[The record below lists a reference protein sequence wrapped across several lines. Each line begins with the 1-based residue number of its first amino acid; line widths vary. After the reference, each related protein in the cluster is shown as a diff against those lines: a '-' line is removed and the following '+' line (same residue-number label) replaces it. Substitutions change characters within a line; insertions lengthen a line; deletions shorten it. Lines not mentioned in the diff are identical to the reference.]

1 MKIKDSTRKKAVELT
16 GKYGYKQLFVND
28 KDEFFTNKS
37 NAANSVGNDKERYA
51 EVELGL
57 PVVAKTTTDL
67 DSAAVIAQIN
77 ACESAADVEAI
88 MKAEAEGKNRK
99 SVIASGTK
107 KIQSLEKKAEQCA

>member
-1 MKIKDSTRKKAVELT
+1 MKIKDSIQKKGVELT

-28 KDEFFTNKS
+28 NDEFFTNKS
-37 NAANSVGNDKERYA
+37 YAANSVGNDNERFA

-67 DSAAVIAQIN
+67 DSAADVIAQIN

-88 MKAEAEGKNRK
+88 MTAETEGKNRK

-107 KIQSLEKKAEQCA
+107 KIQTLEKKAEQ

>member
-1 MKIKDSTRKKAVELT
+1 MKIKDSIQKKAVELA

-28 KDEFFTNKS
+28 QDEFFTNKS

-67 DSAAVIAQIN
+67 DSAADVIAQIN

-88 MKAEAEGKNRK
+88 MTAETEGKNRK
-99 SVIASGTK
+99 SVIASGAK
-107 KIQSLEKKAEQCA
+107 KIQTLEKKAEQ